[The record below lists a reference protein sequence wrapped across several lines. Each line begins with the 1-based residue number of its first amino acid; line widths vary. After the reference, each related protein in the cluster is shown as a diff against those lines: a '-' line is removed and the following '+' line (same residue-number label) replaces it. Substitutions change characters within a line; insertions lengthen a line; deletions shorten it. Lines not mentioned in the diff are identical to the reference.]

1 MLNRIDHDSPIRT
14 EAEFDQALLQ
24 CFRAKN
30 SMANVHGYSPEQA
43 VLGKMSKLPGSL
55 TSDQDLESHQ
65 LASEDHPAA
74 RRFQEH
80 LNLRTRARQAF
91 LEADNASALRRA
103 VLRKSRRD
111 IQPWQVGQLCMYW
124 DKHRAPNMIEK
135 GRWCGPA
142 QVVLHESRSIVWI
155 THLNRLLRCARENLR
170 PVSMREFS
178 RRPQATA
185 LENDER
191 IAQMARQ
198 LERNLRERVGMF
210 QFHDLSDPVAPPPEV
225 EEQPEEEPRRTSET
239 STESRSIGIQDPS
252 EAEVEAHEIPVPE
265 TPKEAHE
272 VPVPDH
278 GSDLDINDQE
288 SVREPNDVG
297 EVDEGESSNGVATV
311 SHTGVVYNAEMI
323 EGCGGP
329 VCFWGDE
336 SGLWDPHFAANNQGM
351 VDESV
356 FTLELE
362 MPMQRFH
369 RYCKDP
375 VLHEA
380 YIVDAAK
387 KAKSEVQFS
396 SLNSEDKER
405 FRQAKAKE
413 LRCWIETSAV
423 EKIMRHIEQIMTS
436 RWILT
441 WKPDESHPSGRKAK
455 ARLVV
460 RGFQDPDLDTVQTDS
475 PTLTRDGRMVLLQA
489 VSSKGWEV
497 QSFDIT
503 TAFLRGRSDG
513 RELAMDPV
521 PEFREILKLHPD
533 EVCLLKG
540 NAYGRVDAP
549 LLFYKEFRKQL
560 EAVGFVAHPLDN
572 CLYLLRDPRDPK
584 KLDGILGTHVD
595 DGIGGGNQRFE
606 AALDKLQQKL
616 PFGSRERRRFV
627 FTGLLIEQLPDN
639 SIRVSQE
646 DYVHKIEPID
656 VIKGRRSDLNAA
668 ATPTEKRALRAVGGS
683 LQYAAVNSRPDIATR
698 VASIMKSTKDPR
710 VRDLLEANK
719 FLNEAKQHAATSVV
733 VRPIPEADLTFA
745 SFGDASF
752 ASEAQL
758 SAQQGMFIM
767 ACTDSLARNQT
778 TEFSP
783 LSWSSKQISRVV
795 RSTLSAEA
803 YSMSRSLDK
812 LNWIRI
818 MWGIILDAQFQWR
831 QPEVSLK
838 TMRKA
843 LKEFV

>member
-1 MLNRIDHDSPIRT
+1 MEVAEKWVVAGNRAADHQAELALQEHPCQPRHSSLQTALAKELELVGHVQALILRIGTKAVQAHPKPVVNHGPKFLQAPGNIRSVIEKVHKNQGHPTSEQLAVHLAAAGAHSEVVAAARDYQCPACIEHRPPAQHAPGSLREAKDFNDKVSIDGCYWKSQSGFQVHVIHAIDEATHFHLGRRSLRDAQSTQKCFNEFWCSWAGFPQELQFDPAGELISQSWKDFLQREGIRPVLTAESWHHGRIERHGGILKEMLNRIDHGSPIRT

-297 EVDEGESSNGVATV
+297 EVDEGESSNRVATV
-311 SHTGVVYNAEMI
+311 SHTDVVYNAEMI

-351 VDESV
+351 ADESV

-423 EKIMRHIEQIMTS
+423 EKIMRHRLHREQIMTS

-441 WKPDESHPSGRKAK
+441 LYLTRAILRVEKRRHVWWFGDSKIPTWTRSRPIRQLS
-455 ARLVV
+455 LVMGEWSCCKQCL
-460 RGFQDPDLDTVQTDS
+460 R
-475 PTLTRDGRMVLLQA
+475 RDGRSRASTSPQLSFEDARTGESWQWTLFP
-489 VSSKGWEV
+489 SS
-497 QSFDIT
+497 
-503 TAFLRGRSDG
+503 GRSSSCI
-513 RELAMDPV
+513 RT
-521 PEFREILKLHPD
+521 K
-533 EVCLLKG
+533 
-540 NAYGRVDAP
+540 
-549 LLFYKEFRKQL
+549 
-560 EAVGFVAHPLDN
+560 
-572 CLYLLRDPRDPK
+572 
-584 KLDGILGTHVD
+584 
-595 DGIGGGNQRFE
+595 
-606 AALDKLQQKL
+606 
-616 PFGSRERRRFV
+616 SV
-627 FTGLLIEQLPDN
+627 F
-639 SIRVSQE
+639 
-646 DYVHKIEPID
+646 
-656 VIKGRRSDLNAA
+656 
-668 ATPTEKRALRAVGGS
+668 
-683 LQYAAVNSRPDIATR
+683 
-698 VASIMKSTKDPR
+698 
-710 VRDLLEANK
+710 
-719 FLNEAKQHAATSVV
+719 
-733 VRPIPEADLTFA
+733 
-745 SFGDASF
+745 
-752 ASEAQL
+752 
-758 SAQQGMFIM
+758 
-767 ACTDSLARNQT
+767 
-778 TEFSP
+778 
-783 LSWSSKQISRVV
+783 
-795 RSTLSAEA
+795 
-803 YSMSRSLDK
+803 
-812 LNWIRI
+812 
-818 MWGIILDAQFQWR
+818 
-831 QPEVSLK
+831 
-838 TMRKA
+838 
-843 LKEFV
+843 